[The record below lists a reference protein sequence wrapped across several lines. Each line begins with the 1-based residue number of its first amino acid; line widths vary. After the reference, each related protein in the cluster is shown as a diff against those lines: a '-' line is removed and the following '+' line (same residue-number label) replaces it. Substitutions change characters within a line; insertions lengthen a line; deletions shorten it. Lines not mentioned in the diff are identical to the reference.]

1 MDTLILFALTTI
13 AWFALEFWRVLR
25 GQQSISGQ
33 VWQLHKDW
41 PPLGWLAGLLVG
53 TLGAHFFF
61 GQCGP

>member
-1 MDTLILFALTTI
+1 MDTLILFLVTVV
-13 AWFALEFWRVLR
+13 AWFGLEFRRVLT

-33 VWQLHKDW
+33 VWQLHHDW
-41 PPLGWLAGLLVG
+41 PALGWLGGLAVG